1 MTMDVSNNALRE
13 EGEKRHNFQVSRYF
27 LGSSKRKR

>member
-1 MTMDVSNNALRE
+1 MSLTTLLGE